1 MTRDNDYDYIIV
13 GAGSAG
19 CVLANRLSE
28 DPQNRVLVLELGGR
42 DNNPLIHMPAGMM
55 AMLQL
60 GVANRWFETAP
71 QADLDNRVLTEARGK
86 GLGGSSSINGMA
98 YCRGGRET
106 YDEWAAMGNKGWS
119 YAEVLPYFKRAQ
131 GHELGESEYR
141 GGGGPLKV
149 TRAPVKNPALLAWIE
164 AGREAGFPITEDAN
178 GAQQEGFGIAERTVY
193 RGRRMS
199 AAVAYLH
206 PAMRRGNL
214 RVVTRA
220 MATRVLFDR
229 LRATGVEYRHLGQ
242 TKCAFAGEVILSCG
256 CLISP
261 QILMLSG
268 IGDGDH
274 LRSVGIEPRLDL
286 RGVGQNLHDHVN
298 LPVAVACPRPVS
310 DYRYL
315 SNPLEL
321 AKVGLQYYLTRTG
334 PAAANSV
341 EVAAYL
347 SSGVN
352 GDALDIK
359 FNLLPL
365 MIDKRA
371 MQLVPEHGF
380 TKLVHLTRPHSR
392 GEIRLRSD
400 DPAAQPIINYNYMS
414 DARDREA
421 VRQGVK
427 IAREVFAQKA
437 YAPFRGREVSP
448 GPGVVTDADID
459 RFIREETDCNLESS
473 GACKMGH
480 DALAV
485 VNDRLQVHGVE
496 GLRVVD
502 TSIMPQI
509 VNADTNAPVIMIAE
523 KASDMILGRLP
534 EYERTRWASPVAG
547 KKPARAF

>member
-1 MTRDNDYDYIIV
+1 MPGAKDYDYIIV

-42 DNNPLIHMPAGMM
+42 DSNPLIHMPAGMLP
-55 AMLQL
+55 MLQL
-60 GVANRWFETAP
+60 GIANRWFETAP
-71 QADLDNRVLTEARGK
+71 QTGLNNRVLTEARGK

-98 YCRGGRET
+98 YCRGARQNF
-106 YDEWAAMGNKGWS
+106 DEWAAMGNKGWS
-119 YAEVLPYFKRAQ
+119 YAEVLPYYKRAQ

-149 TRAPVKNPALLAWIE
+149 TRAPVKNPAFLAWIE
-164 AGREAGFPITEDAN
+164 AGREAGHPITEDAN
-178 GAQQEGFGIAERTVY
+178 GAQQVGFGIAERTIW
-193 RGRRMS
+193 RGRRVS

-206 PAMRRGNL
+206 PAMRRRNL
-214 RVVTRA
+214 EVVTHA
-220 MATRVLFDR
+220 MATKVLFDR
-229 LRATGVEYRHLGQ
+229 LRAIGVEYRHGGRV
-242 TKCAFAGEVILSCG
+242 KRAVARGEVILSCG

-268 IGDGDH
+268 IGDADH
-274 LRSVGIEPRLDL
+274 LRSMGVKPLLDL
-286 RGVGQNLHDHVN
+286 KGVGQNLHDHVN
-298 LPVAVACPRPVS
+298 LPVAVACPQPVS
-310 DYRYL
+310 DYKYL
-315 SNPLEL
+315 SSPIEL
-321 AKVGLQYYLTRTG
+321 AKVGLQYYLTRSG

-365 MIDKRA
+365 MIDKSN
-371 MQLVPEHGF
+371 MQLLPEHGF

-392 GEIRLRSD
+392 GEIKLRSND
-400 DPAAQPIINYNYMS
+400 AAAQPIINCNYMA
-414 DARDREA
+414 DPRDREV
-421 VRQGVK
+421 VRQGIK

-448 GPGVVTDADID
+448 GPGVVSDADLD
-459 RFIREETDCNLESS
+459 AYIREQTDCNLESS
-473 GACKMGH
+473 GSCKMGH
-480 DALAV
+480 DAQAV

-509 VNADTNAPVIMIAE
+509 VNADTNAPAIMIAE
-523 KASDMILGRLP
+523 KASDMVLGRAP
-534 EYERTRWASPVAG
+534 P
-547 KKPARAF
+547 PAANLR